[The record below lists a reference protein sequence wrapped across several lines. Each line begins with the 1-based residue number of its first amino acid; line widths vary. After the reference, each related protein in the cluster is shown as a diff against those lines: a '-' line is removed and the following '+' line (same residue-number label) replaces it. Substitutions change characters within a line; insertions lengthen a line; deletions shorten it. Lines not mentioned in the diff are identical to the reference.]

1 MLAPIFKVN
10 GQKAISRALKELGP
24 TIGKKPIR
32 KGARAGAKV
41 MAVEVT
47 NRAPVGKTKQL
58 RKQVKVRTLK
68 VKRGNILI
76 GATTGGKSLN
86 EGDGFYGQF
95 AEYGRRP
102 GGWHK
107 GSLKPRPFIVPAFES
122 VKVRANQVAV
132 DVITTETNKEIR
144 KLK

>member
-10 GQKAISRALKELGP
+10 GQQAIKRALTELGP

-41 MAVEVT
+41 MADRVKQK
-47 NRAPVGKTKQL
+47 APVGKTKRL
-58 RKQVKVRTLK
+58 RKQVKVRALK

-86 EGDGFYGQF
+86 EGEGFYGQF
-95 AEYGRRP
+95 GEYGRKP

-107 GSLKPRPFIVPAFES
+107 GSLAANPFIGPAFEE
-122 VKVRANQVAV
+122 VKAKANQVAV